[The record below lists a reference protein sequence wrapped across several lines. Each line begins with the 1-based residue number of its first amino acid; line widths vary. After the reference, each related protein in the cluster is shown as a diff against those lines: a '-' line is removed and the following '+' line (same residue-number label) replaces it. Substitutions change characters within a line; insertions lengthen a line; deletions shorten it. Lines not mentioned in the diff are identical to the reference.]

1 MSNRGQNLPFTPF
14 RPLAWFLIGSFA
26 FVLSFRALSF
36 PLFTSLKRCW
46 PFCKLFAR
54 NFHFKRLYCLIRYFV
69 YLGGYLLTTGQIYGF
84 FAALPT
90 VCSLSHINGKT
101 PAFVSGADC
110 LIAYAY
116 FVPTIWATKMRL
128 GSTGVGV
135 FRSPFYHLQRQTYR
149 GGLSIYRKFRVKIS
163 TRSAY
168 LFGAS
173 IIRGAFGRHIRNYI
187 RAIIFCFHAFALW

>member
-36 PLFTSLKRCW
+36 PLFTSLKRCL

-54 NFHFKRLYCLIRYFV
+54 NFHFKRLFCLIQYFL
-69 YLGGYLLTTGQIYGF
+69 YLCGYLLTTGKIYGF

-101 PAFVSGADC
+101 PALF
-110 LIAYAY
+110 
-116 FVPTIWATKMRL
+116 P
-128 GSTGVGV
+128 
-135 FRSPFYHLQRQTYR
+135 
-149 GGLSIYRKFRVKIS
+149 GLSPVICLLQPRRPGTLCKPLNTFPTTGQNLCMSPNR
-163 TRSAY
+163 
-168 LFGAS
+168 
-173 IIRGAFGRHIRNYI
+173 
-187 RAIIFCFHAFALW
+187 

>member
-54 NFHFKRLYCLIRYFV
+54 NFHFKRLYCLIQYFL

-101 PAFVSGADC
+101 LALFPGLLLYRPIPFS
-110 LIAYAY
+110 Y
-116 FVPTIWATKMRL
+116 FPFEQWKC
-128 GSTGVGV
+128 GSTPNVILYVCPSLVSFNAKHTGRG
-135 FRSPFYHLQRQTYR
+135 FPFIGYS
-149 GGLSIYRKFRVKIS
+149 GLK
-163 TRSAY
+163 
-168 LFGAS
+168 
-173 IIRGAFGRHIRNYI
+173 
-187 RAIIFCFHAFALW
+187 

>member
-14 RPLAWFLIGSFA
+14 RPLAWFLIGSFT

-36 PLFTSLKRCW
+36 PLFTSLKRCL

-54 NFHFKRLYCLIRYFV
+54 NFHFKRLYCLIQYFL

-101 PAFVSGADC
+101 PALFSGAFMPIV
-110 LIAYAY
+110 LY
-116 FVPTIWATKMRL
+116 R
-128 GSTGVGV
+128 
-135 FRSPFYHLQRQTYR
+135 FRTSHLSNDNAIGFHGGWCIPFPLSLSLLPNIPGRAFHLPEIP
-149 GGLSIYRKFRVKIS
+149 G
-163 TRSAY
+163 
-168 LFGAS
+168 
-173 IIRGAFGRHIRNYI
+173 
-187 RAIIFCFHAFALW
+187 